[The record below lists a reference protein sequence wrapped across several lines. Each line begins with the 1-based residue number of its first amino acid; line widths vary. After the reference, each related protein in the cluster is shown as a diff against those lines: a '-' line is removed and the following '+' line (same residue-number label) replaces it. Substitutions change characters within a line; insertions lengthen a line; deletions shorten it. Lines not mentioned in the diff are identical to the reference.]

1 MTDNPY
7 FPYQKVADYTTIP
20 DAETL
25 LKKIVDYLLDFPMKG
40 YTPPSDTSTPRSRL
54 SRLLYYDAPHP
65 LDQPLPTP
73 AQKISMVF
81 DPESPDIPP
90 DKDKGYRVYPMIY
103 PIQAESMGRT
113 SLKIFMGYAKP
124 VSPIRVEQSVM
135 FEVLSNTAIEGNQA
149 TTSLSRTYQICVEIL
164 RALNGVN
171 MEGVGGFYFDRR
183 QLTDCGLE
191 PIADKSQNVG
201 YRLTMGLT
209 FMGSE
214 DETSCGC

>member
-54 SRLLYYDAPHP
+54 SRLLYYDVSHP

-81 DPESPDIPP
+81 DPESPDVPP
-90 DKDKGYRVYPMIY
+90 DKNKGYRVYPMIY

-124 VSPIRVEQSVM
+124 VSPMRVEQSVM
-135 FEVLSNTAIEGNQA
+135 FEVLSNTALEGNQA

>member
-54 SRLLYYDAPHP
+54 SRLLYYDVPHP

-81 DPESPDIPP
+81 DPESPDVPP

-124 VSPIRVEQSVM
+124 VSPMRVEQSVM
-135 FEVLSNTAIEGNQA
+135 FEVLSNTALEGNQA
-149 TTSLSRTYQICVEIL
+149 TTSLSRTYQICVEII

-171 MEGVGGFYFDRR
+171 IEGVGGFYFDRR

>member
-1 MTDNPY
+1 
-7 FPYQKVADYTTIP
+7 
-20 DAETL
+20 
-25 LKKIVDYLLDFPMKG
+25 
-40 YTPPSDTSTPRSRL
+40 
-54 SRLLYYDAPHP
+54 
-65 LDQPLPTP
+65 
-73 AQKISMVF
+73 
-81 DPESPDIPP
+81 
-90 DKDKGYRVYPMIY
+90 
-103 PIQAESMGRT
+103 
-113 SLKIFMGYAKP
+113 MGYAKP
-124 VSPIRVEQSVM
+124 VSPMRVEQSVM
-135 FEVLSNTAIEGNQA
+135 FEVLSNTALEGNQA

>member
-25 LKKIVDYLLDFPMKG
+25 LKKIVDYLLDFPMRG

-81 DPESPDIPP
+81 DPESPDVPP

-124 VSPIRVEQSVM
+124 VSPMRVEQSVA
-135 FEVLSNTAIEGNQA
+135 FEVLSNTALEGNQA
-149 TTSLSRTYQICVEIL
+149 TTSLSRTYQICVEII

-171 MEGVGGFYFDRR
+171 IEGVGGFYFDRR
-183 QLTDCGLE
+183 QLADCGLE

>member
-54 SRLLYYDAPHP
+54 SRLLYYDVPHP

-81 DPESPDIPP
+81 DPESPDVPP

-124 VSPIRVEQSVM
+124 VSPMRVEQSVM
-135 FEVLSNTAIEGNQA
+135 FEVLSNTALEGNQA

-164 RALNGVN
+164 RSLNGVN

>member
-54 SRLLYYDAPHP
+54 SRLLYYDVPHP
-65 LDQPLPTP
+65 LDHPLPTP

-81 DPESPDIPP
+81 DPESPDVPP

-124 VSPIRVEQSVM
+124 VSPMRVEQSVM
-135 FEVLSNTAIEGNQA
+135 FEVLSNTALEGNQA
-149 TTSLSRTYQICVEIL
+149 TTSISRTYQICVEIL
-164 RALNGVN
+164 RSLNGVN

>member
-54 SRLLYYDAPHP
+54 SRLLYYDVSHP

-81 DPESPDIPP
+81 DPESPDVPP

-124 VSPIRVEQSVM
+124 VSPMRVEQSVM
-135 FEVLSNTAIEGNQA
+135 FEVLSNTALEGNQA

-164 RALNGVN
+164 RSLNGVN